1 MKPVLSIAA
10 VSRRALL
17 QSAGAVALAGCSSN
31 LIGPPP
37 APQIYVLHPDFSPV
51 ANAPMVSCQLVV
63 SVPAATESLDTERIA
78 LVRAPNTMDY
88 YANSQWT
95 DRVPLLVQS
104 LLVEAFEKSNRINA
118 VGRESAG
125 IRADYV
131 LESEIRDFSA
141 HYTVLDTPPKIRV
154 GVTAK
159 LVGAL
164 SRDVA
169 ATMQFENEA
178 QAAANN
184 MSSIAA
190 AFTQATEAA
199 VSRIVSWTLQL
210 QVPQRSR

>member
-1 MKPVLSIAA
+1 MKPLPSIAA

-51 ANAPMVSCQLVV
+51 ANAPMASWQLVV
-63 SVPAATESLDTERIA
+63 SVPGAPESLDTERIA
-78 LVRAPNTMDY
+78 LLRAPNTMDY
-88 YANSQWT
+88 FANSQWT

-104 LLVEAFEKSNRINA
+104 LLVEAFEKSGRINA

-131 LESEIRDFSA
+131 LQSEIHDFSA
-141 HYTVLDTPPKIRV
+141 HYTVLDSPPKIRV
-154 GVTAK
+154 GITAK
-159 LVGAL
+159 VVGAV

-169 ATMQFENEA
+169 ATIQFENEA

-184 MSSIAA
+184 MPNIAA
-190 AFTQATEAA
+190 AFAQATGT
-199 VSRIVSWTLQL
+199 VISRTVSWTLQL
-210 QVPQRSR
+210 PQRSR